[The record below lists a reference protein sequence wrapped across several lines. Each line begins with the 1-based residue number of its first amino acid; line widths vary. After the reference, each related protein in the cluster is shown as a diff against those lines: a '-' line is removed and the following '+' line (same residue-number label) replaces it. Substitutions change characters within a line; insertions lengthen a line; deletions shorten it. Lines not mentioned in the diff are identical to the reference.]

1 MLARLKRYVAGKVT
15 GWLTKERERPA
26 PGAPLYDFDRLCY
39 EVRPGDVIL
48 VEGRSR
54 VSEVIKLITQ
64 SPWTHSALYIGRLF
78 DIQDPALRE
87 RIAGFYPG
95 DPSEPLVIEAL
106 LGEGTVVSP
115 LARYRDDHL
124 RICRP
129 RGLAPEDAQRV
140 IAFAAAHLG
149 TDYDVRQLL
158 DLARFLFPWSLLP
171 RRWRSS
177 LFEHNAGTPTRTVCS
192 SMLAEAFA
200 SVDFPILPF
209 IERLPDGRLRLY
221 KRNSKLFT
229 PRDFD
234 YSPYFDIV
242 KYPYLGLHEVGLYRK
257 LPWDEQGRICNE
269 SLDEC
274 ELPPRP
280 AAEPEPAPPP
290 GGLKWGGT
298 A

>member
-1 MLARLKRYVAGKVT
+1 MLARLKRHVARKVT
-15 GWLTKERERPA
+15 GWLTRERERPA
-26 PGAPLYDFDRLCY
+26 PGAPLYDFERLCY

-64 SPWTHSALYIGRLF
+64 SPWTHSALYVGRLF
-78 DIQDPALRE
+78 DIADPEVRE
-87 RIAGFYPG
+87 RVAAFYPG
-95 DPSEPLVIEAL
+95 DPAEPLVIEAL
-106 LGEGTVVSP
+106 LGEGTIVSP
-115 LARYRDDHL
+115 LSRYRDDHL

-129 RGLAPEDAQRV
+129 RGLAPEDAQKV
-140 IAFAAAHLG
+140 IAYAAARLG

-177 LFEHNAGTPTRTVCS
+177 LFEHNAGGPTRTVCS

-221 KRNSKLFT
+221 RRNSKLFT

-242 KYPYLGLHEVGLYRK
+242 KYPYLGLHEVGLYRR
-257 LPWDEQGRICNE
+257 LPWDETGRICNE

-274 ELPPRP
+274 LPPAP
-280 AAEPEPAPPP
+280 EPEAEPPPP
-290 GGLKWGGT
+290 PPPGLKWGGT